1 MDSFEKLGAFYLGRR
16 VDQASAAP
24 SDELILYDSKDLSTH
39 ACIIGMTGS
48 GKTGLGIGL
57 IEEAAID
64 RIPVIAI
71 DPKGDLGNLLLTFPR
86 LEAADFEPWI
96 DPQAALE
103 AGADR
108 SAFASATAD
117 LWRNG
122 LAQWGQTPARIDK
135 LRSACDMAIYTPGS
149 TAGLPLSL
157 LGRFAAPSAELLDDS
172 DAYRERLQ
180 STTTGIL
187 TLLGLAADP
196 LTSREHILIANVL
209 DEAWRSGAGLD
220 LAGLIAAIQ
229 APGFTKIGVMDLDT
243 FYPPSDR
250 FELAMRINNLLAA
263 PGFDAWMQG
272 APLDMDGLLYTPSG
286 QPRVSILS
294 IAHLDDAERMFF
306 VTMLLNEL
314 IGWMRAQP
322 GSGSLRA
329 VLYMDEIFGY
339 LPPVANPPSKKPFLT
354 LLKQARAYGIGLV
367 LATQNPVD
375 LDYKAL
381 SNTGTWFIGRLQTE
395 RDKARVSEGL
405 RSAAGSETFADTSL
419 DDMLSGLGKRRFL
432 LHNVHEREPVLFE
445 TRWVMSYLAGPL
457 TRDQIRRLMAPAL
470 EQHQQPKMSAES
482 GKAPV
487 SAPDTRT
494 AAPILPPGIE
504 QYYVPTNVRPGAGER
519 LVYVP
524 CVLAAAGMLYT
535 NARLNISEKRSLL
548 LSVEPLGSGDG
559 IDWND
564 AAELDVDANAVEREP
579 LTGALFGE
587 CPAALA
593 KVKAYPTWQKELRRW
608 LRTERPL
615 TLFKSGRLKETS
627 QPGEVERDF
636 RIRLQQLGNELRDQ
650 RVAKLRLRYDAKV
663 ARLEDRL
670 RRAQQ
675 VVEREAEQVRGYKMD
690 TAISFGTA
698 LLGALLG
705 RKRVSATS
713 ASRVGTAVRK
723 AGRLGKQSGD
733 VRRAEETVESVRAQL
748 LELEQRFDADVDAL
762 DDAYDA
768 QAETLKD
775 VTVRATSTNIHVQF
789 IGIGWVPHI
798 EDAKRR
804 LRPA

>member
-1 MDSFEKLGAFYLGRR
+1 MDSYEKLGAFYLGRR
-16 VDQASAAP
+16 VDPASMAP
-24 SDELILYDSKDLSTH
+24 SNELILYDSKDLTTH

-86 LEAADFEPWI
+86 LAAADFEPWV

-122 LAQWGQTPARIDK
+122 LAQWGQAPSRIEK

-157 LGRFAAPSAELLDDS
+157 LGQFAAPSAELLADA

-187 TLLGLAADP
+187 TLLDMTADP

-209 DEAWRSGAGLD
+209 DQSWRNGAGLD

-229 APGFTKIGVMDLDT
+229 APGFARIGVMDLDT
-243 FYPPSDR
+243 FYPPSER

-286 QPRVSILS
+286 QPRVSIMS
-294 IAHLDDAERMFF
+294 IAHLGDAERMFF

-314 IGWMRAQP
+314 ISWMRGQP

-405 RSAAGSETFADTSL
+405 RTAAGSEAFSGASL
-419 DDMLSGLGKRRFL
+419 GDMLTGLGKRRFL
-432 LHNVHEREPVLFE
+432 LHNVHEKEPVLFE

-457 TRDQIRRLMAPAL
+457 TRDQIRRLMAPMRSNL
-470 EQHQQPKMSAES
+470 PAEPV
-482 GKAPV
+482 KPDV
-487 SAPDTRT
+487 SAPDTSA
-494 AAPILPPGIE
+494 AAPILPPGVE
-504 QYYVPTNVRPGAGER
+504 QFYLPVNGRPGAGER

-524 CVLAAAGMLYT
+524 RVTAAARVLYT
-535 NARLNISEKRSLL
+535 NARLNINEQRSLL
-548 LSVEPLGSGDG
+548 LSVEPLGSTDG

-564 AAELDVDANAVEREP
+564 AEELDIDPDVIDRTP
-579 LTGALFGE
+579 LPEARFGE
-587 CPAALA
+587 CPAMLVRA
-593 KVKAYPTWQKELRRW
+593 KAYPAWQKDLRRW

-627 QPGEVERDF
+627 QPGESERDF
-636 RIRLQQLGNELRDQ
+636 RIRLQQRGNELRDQ
-650 RVAKLRLRYDAKV
+650 RVAKLRVRYEAKV

-670 RRAQQ
+670 RRAEQ
-675 VVEREAEQVRGYKMD
+675 VVEREAEQVRGYKVD

-733 VRRAEETVESVRAQL
+733 VRRAEETVETVRAQL
-748 LELEQRFDADVDAL
+748 LELEQRFDVDVDAL

-768 QAETLKD
+768 QAEELKD
-775 VTVRATSTNIHVQF
+775 VTVRASATNIHVQF
-789 IGIGWVPHI
+789 IGLGWAPHI
-798 EDAKRR
+798 EDADRR